1 MCTPQMDRRAALRL
15 AATGV
20 VAAGAL
26 IGAGAGTASAHS
38 DTEGNGYGRGKHKV
52 PVHQISIQLYTLR
65 NAIGT
70 NPEPVLRQLRRI
82 GYRKVELAGT
92 YGMTAAQLRRILDR
106 TGISAT
112 SAHVGPDG
120 DFSRTVDDCLTL
132 GCARA
137 VMPYAAYTTP
147 QEWSALADRLNTA
160 AAIAAARGLRY
171 GYHNHAQE
179 FATLSDGRTGYDI
192 LLDGTDRRL
201 LHLELDLYWA
211 VTGGAD
217 PVEVVARDPYRFRQ
231 FHVKDRAPDGSF
243 ADLGTGTI
251 DFGRIFRETRSGDR
265 FEYIVEH
272 DQPVDPLATAAVGY
286 RYLRNLRY

>member
-1 MCTPQMDRRAALRL
+1 MCTPEMDRRTALRL

-26 IGAGAGTASAHS
+26 IGGAGAASAAS
-38 DTEGNGYGRGKHKV
+38 DDRHGSRPRHKV
-52 PVHQISIQLYTLR
+52 PLDQISIQLYTLR
-65 NAIGT
+65 TIIGT
-70 NPEPVLRQLRRI
+70 DPEPVLESLRRI

-92 YGMTAAQLRRILDR
+92 YGLTARQFRRILDR
-106 TGISAT
+106 TGIRAT

-120 DFSRTVDDCLTL
+120 DFARTVDDCLTL
-132 GCARA
+132 GCRMAA
-137 VMPYAAYTTP
+137 MPYAAYTTP
-147 QEWSALADRLNTA
+147 AEWEALAGRLDTA
-160 AAIAAARGLRY
+160 ARIAAGAGLRY

-201 LHLELDLYWA
+201 LHMELDLYWA

-217 PVEVVARDPYRFRQ
+217 PVEVIARDPYRFRQ

-272 DQPVDPLATAAVGY
+272 DQPTDPLSTARVGY
-286 RYLRNLRY
+286 RYLRDLRY

>member
-1 MCTPQMDRRAALRL
+1 MDRRTALRL

-26 IGAGAGTASAHS
+26 IGGSSATAAATEAAGTDGH
-38 DTEGNGYGRGKHKV
+38 GHRPGRRV
-52 PVHQISIQLYTLR
+52 PREQISVQLYTLR
-65 NAIGT
+65 SVIGN
-70 NPEPVLRQLRRI
+70 NPEPVLESLRRI

-92 YGMTAAQLRRILDR
+92 YGLTAAGFRRILDR
-106 TGISAT
+106 TGIRAT

-120 DFSRTVDDCLTL
+120 DFARTVDDCLTL
-132 GCARA
+132 GCRYAA
-137 VMPYAAYTTP
+137 MPYAAYTTP
-147 QEWSALADRLNTA
+147 QEWSALADRLSA
-160 AAIAAARGLRY
+160 AALLARRQGLQY

-192 LLDGTDRRL
+192 LLNGTDPA
-201 LHLELDLYWA
+201 LHMELDLYWA

-217 PVEVVARDPYRFRQ
+217 PVEVVARDPRRFRQ

-243 ADLGTGTI
+243 ADLGAGTI
-251 DFGRIFRETRSGDR
+251 DFGRIFRETRSGGR

-272 DQPVDPLATAAVGY
+272 DQPSDPLATARVGY
-286 RYLRNLRY
+286 DYLRDLRY

>member
-1 MCTPQMDRRAALRL
+1 MCTPELDRRAALRL

-20 VAAGAL
+20 VATGAL
-26 IGAGAGTASAHS
+26 IGAGTTGTALAGSLDGHRH
-38 DTEGNGYGRGKHKV
+38 GRRV
-52 PVHQISIQLYTLR
+52 PPGQISIQLYTLR
-65 NAIGT
+65 RIIG
-70 NPEPVLRQLRRI
+70 NDPEPVLRALHRI

-92 YGMTAAQLRRILDR
+92 YGLTAAAFRRILDR
-106 TGISAT
+106 TGIRAT

-132 GCARA
+132 GCRYA
-137 VMPYAAYTTP
+137 VMPFAAYQTP
-147 QEWSALADRLNTA
+147 QEWSALADRLNA
-160 AAIAAARGLRY
+160 AAALAASRGLRY

-179 FATLSDGRTGYDI
+179 FATLPGGRTGYDI
-192 LLDGTDRRL
+192 LLAETDPRL

-217 PVEVVARDPYRFRQ
+217 PVEVVARAPRRFRQ

-243 ADLGTGTI
+243 ADPGTGTI
-251 DFGRIFRETRSGDR
+251 DFPRIFRETDSGGR

-272 DQPVDPLATAAVGY
+272 DQPADPLRTAAIGY
-286 RYLRNLRY
+286 RYLRTLRY